1 MKARQIIPI
10 SVLVVVLACTA
21 TMLGP
26 SQWGKLK
33 RLGKA
38 AMPSPGKGTPT
49 AITSAPTPTR
59 PVIAIGGHQPA
70 FTPTTPVPAT
80 PQQAAPAPP
89 APAVAA
95 GTASPAAPALA
106 PSEQAKFDAA
116 DKFVTPA
123 MEASAQ
129 DDAAKRTGTYVVQ
142 QHLPYEDTGLTVLRG
157 IVFRTASGVNKTI
170 SVPVPVRY
178 RSGSIYLD
186 EDRVKELLEV
196 DGQITQ
202 ILAAIEEL
210 RVASSM
216 LAERHNEILT
226 KGVPKES
233 LKAGS
238 FSLPSLGTGSNWR
251 KDVYRDVPQASIKMT
266 PATK

>member
-1 MKARQIIPI
+1 
-10 SVLVVVLACTA
+10 
-21 TMLGP
+21 
-26 SQWGKLK
+26 
-33 RLGKA
+33 
-38 AMPSPGKGTPT
+38 
-49 AITSAPTPTR
+49 
-59 PVIAIGGHQPA
+59 
-70 FTPTTPVPAT
+70 
-80 PQQAAPAPP
+80 
-89 APAVAA
+89 
-95 GTASPAAPALA
+95 
-106 PSEQAKFDAA
+106 
-116 DKFVTPA
+116 

-196 DGQITQ
+196 DGQIAQ

-226 KGVPKES
+226 KGVPKGS
-233 LKAGS
+233 LKPGS

>member
-1 MKARQIIPI
+1 MKARKIIPI

-21 TMLGP
+21 AMFVP
-26 SQWGKLK
+26 SQMSKLK
-33 RLGKA
+33 RLEKA
-38 AMPSPGKGTPT
+38 ALPSSAKATPK
-49 AITSAPTPTR
+49 ANISVPTPTG
-59 PVIAIGGHQPA
+59 PVIAIGGGHQPA

-80 PQQAAPAPP
+80 PQPAAPAPP
-89 APAVAA
+89 APTVAA
-95 GTASPAAPALA
+95 ATNPAPPALA
-106 PSEQAKFDAA
+106 PSEQAKLDAA

-123 MEASAQ
+123 MEATAA
-129 DDAAKRTGTYVVQ
+129 DDTAKRTGTYVVQ

-186 EDRVKELLEV
+186 DERVKELLEV

-233 LKAGS
+233 LKPGS

-251 KDVYRDVPQASIKMT
+251 KDVYRDVPQAGIKMT